1 MVLIMEAAITKG
13 VTKRK
18 DSMGFVIRYYSSNV
32 RETRV
37 IYTKNVEGDGEQCI
51 YQETARTALVEI
63 PCVCMM
69 TEAISSVSD
78 YHDKTTD
85 LDFTAHSTI
94 ERDFVLEDGRW
105 RTKVSLFIE
114 GKDAKDLRR
123 RRSAT
128 SRLMRIMKRSVYLK
142 TIQRRWRFCFV
153 ENSGGRICLDGRNQT
168 A

>member
-1 MVLIMEAAITKG
+1 M
-13 VTKRK
+13 
-18 DSMGFVIRYYSSNV
+18 
-32 RETRV
+32 
-37 IYTKNVEGDGEQCI
+37 VEGDGEQCI
-51 YQETARTALVEI
+51 YQETAWTALVEI

-78 YHDKTTD
+78 YHDKMTD

-114 GKDAKDLRR
+114 CKDTKDLRR

-128 SRLMRIMKRSVYLK
+128 SKLMRIMKRSVYLK